1 MKVEEILK
9 LKEAGFDNDSI
20 IKFANAV
27 ERLDAEE
34 QKPEIPAEKPAE
46 DAKPIKPIKPV
57 QEIPEWVSALTSELQ
72 GLRKTIQASNV
83 RSVQENDIIKPKTA
97 VEVMAEV
104 LNAPGGKTK

>member
-9 LKEAGFDNDSI
+9 LKEAGFDNESI

-27 ERLDAEE
+27 EKLDAEE

-46 DAKPIKPIKPV
+46 EAKTIKPV

-72 GLRKTIQASNV
+72 GLRKTIQASNI
-83 RSVQENDIIKPKTA
+83 RSVQDNDITKPKTA
-97 VEVMAEV
+97 SEILADV